1 MFYMSSKNIIVVL
14 YYFAKDVPVLFCM
27 LKYTK
32 ARNNNP
38 ITCAVFLPPFVTML
52 SEFEGY
58 WKAWMKNISDFQ
70 NYSRH
75 RRSTRSGVHLNAP
88 ASQVDQLGRRRFC
101 HP

>member
-1 MFYMSSKNIIVVL
+1 MNHDVLFFDICMFYMSSKNIIVIL

-58 WKAWMKNISDFQ
+58 WKA
-70 NYSRH
+70 YEEY
-75 RRSTRSGVHLNAP
+75 L
-88 ASQVDQLGRRRFC
+88 
-101 HP
+101 